1 MGTRQYAILAIVEDD
16 PKYTGLSAVLG
27 KDPNYTI
34 SSVSLNT
41 NKADEILSQRKI
53 DAIFLMATSIT
64 NPIKNWVRHTVE
76 KKNYPI
82 VVVTMSG
89 LKEDDFSTSSK
100 LVRLCSIEQN
110 ESAQSI
116 LREIGIKLRMA
127 YNNAV
132 AAITSAGV
140 MRVAEVSSSAF
151 SASSSSSAPSASSPE
166 APASDEPS
174 KPAPVPGSIKISRK
188 KIIAVGASMGG
199 VEAVTKVLT
208 QLPPEMPGIVVT
220 QHMPGGFTGMYAKTL
235 DNSCKL
241 KVYQAEDKMPVDPG
255 CIYIAPG
262 GFHMKVAKQGDG
274 YIIRITNEDKVSG
287 HKPSVN
293 VLFDSVA
300 EAAGKNAMGVILTG
314 MGDDGATGLLK
325 MRQAGAYTV
334 GQSPETCVVYG
345 MPKVAYE
352 IGAVMEQ
359 IPLTRI
365 HLKMLDYVKR

>member
-1 MGTRQYAILAIVEDD
+1 MAYRQYTILAIVEDNS
-16 PKYTGLSAVLG
+16 KYTGLCAALG
-27 KDPNYTI
+27 RDENYSI
-34 SSVSLNT
+34 SSVGVNT
-41 NKADEILSQRKI
+41 DKADELLSQKKY
-53 DAIFLMATSIT
+53 DAVILMATNIPSPLRT
-64 NPIKNWVRHTVE
+64 WVRLAAE
-76 KKNYPI
+76 KRNYPI

-89 LKEDDFSTSSK
+89 LTESDFSTESK
-100 LVRLCSIEQN
+100 FIRFCNIEQKD
-110 ESAQSI
+110 ADQSI
-116 LREIGIKLRMA
+116 IREINIKVRMV
-127 YNNAV
+127 YNNAI
-132 AAITSAGV
+132 AAMTSAGA
-140 MRVAEVSSSAF
+140 MHVAEVSSTSAR
-151 SASSSSSAPSASSPE
+151 E
-166 APASDEPS
+166 N
-174 KPAPVPGSIKISRK
+174 PAPGAAHISRK
-188 KIIAVGASMGG
+188 KLIAVGASMGG

-208 QLPPEMPGIVVT
+208 QLPAEMPGIVVT

-241 KVYQAEDKMPVDPG
+241 KVFQAEDKMPVNPG

-274 YIIRITNEDKVSG
+274 GYVIRITNEDKVSG

-352 IGAVMEQ
+352 MGAVSEQ
-359 IPLTRI
+359 VPLTRI
-365 HLKMLDYVKR
+365 YQKMLDYTKR

>member
-1 MGTRQYAILAIVEDD
+1 MAYRQYTILAIVEDNS
-16 PKYTGLSAVLG
+16 KYTGLCAALG
-27 KDPNYTI
+27 RDENYSI
-34 SSVSLNT
+34 SSVGVNT
-41 NKADEILSQRKI
+41 DKADELLSQKKY
-53 DAIFLMATSIT
+53 DAVILMATNIPSPLRT
-64 NPIKNWVRHTVE
+64 WVRHAAE
-76 KKNYPI
+76 KRNYPI

-89 LKEDDFSTSSK
+89 LTESDFSTESK
-100 LVRLCSIEQN
+100 FIRFCNIEQKD
-110 ESAQSI
+110 ADQSI
-116 LREIGIKLRMA
+116 IREINIKVRMV
-127 YNNAV
+127 YNNAI
-132 AAITSAGV
+132 AAMTSAGA
-140 MRVAEVSSSAF
+140 MHVAEVSSTSVR
-151 SASSSSSAPSASSPE
+151 E
-166 APASDEPS
+166 N
-174 KPAPVPGSIKISRK
+174 PAPGAAHISRK
-188 KIIAVGASMGG
+188 KLIAVGASMGG

-208 QLPPEMPGIVVT
+208 QLPAEMPGIVVT

-241 KVYQAEDKMPVDPG
+241 KVFQAEDKMPVNPG

-274 YIIRITNEDKVSG
+274 GYVIRITNEDKVSG

-352 IGAVMEQ
+352 MGAVSEQ
-359 IPLTRI
+359 VPLTRI
-365 HLKMLDYVKR
+365 YQKMLDYTKR

>member
-1 MGTRQYAILAIVEDD
+1 MVEDN
-16 PKYTGLSAVLG
+16 PKYTGLCAALG
-27 KDPNYTI
+27 RDESYTI
-34 SSVSLNT
+34 SSVGLNT
-41 NKADEILSQRKI
+41 DRADALLSQTKFDVLI
-53 DAIFLMATSIT
+53 LMATNIPSPLRT
-64 NPIKNWVRHTVE
+64 WVRLAAE
-76 KKNYPI
+76 KRNYPV
-82 VVVTMSG
+82 VVVTMSA
-89 LKEDDFSTSSK
+89 LTQSDFSTESK
-100 LVRLCSIEQN
+100 FIRFCNIEQKDADA
-110 ESAQSI
+110 SVV
-116 LREIGIKLRMA
+116 REINIKIRMA

-132 AAITSAGV
+132 AAITSAGA
-140 MRVAEVSSSAF
+140 MRVAEVS
-151 SASSSSSAPSASSPE
+151 
-166 APASDEPS
+166 APASAPASSAAAPSGASHSASAGLDEPS
-174 KPAPVPGSIKISRK
+174 KPAPAPGSIKISRK
-188 KIIAVGASMGG
+188 KLIAVGASMGG